1 MWQKMGDQGRL
12 LSNFYIK
19 NFFTLLLN
27 HSGDSSGYNDTTLV
41 CKDRTIFINKVLLS
55 LAFTSIESALFS
67 LEHMLDIVVVMFPD
81 YTASELIASI
91 ETFLLE
97 IKTEDLE
104 GSEREDS
111 EEKDGFEE
119 EVNPVKKEKFFTI
132 NRQGNRG
139 NNEGENEVNNIHF
152 VTVEVERY
160 EDMIKCET
168 NSDIGIKVQNDD
180 ALRLKCRFCR
190 ESFSTTEEKAEH
202 EKSYRDINGEL
213 ICRFEGCKAQSAT
226 GKFKTERCLSNH
238 MRMSHYA
245 KAVKQFTCKI
255 CDETFVGNVA
265 YEIHMQRYKDGPDN
279 YKCPEK
285 DCDSSFQFRYAL
297 ISHFKKHRGILDFTC
312 EECKKQFP
320 TKRGL
325 TVHTK
330 QCHEYVEQ
338 ICHICSKMFTKKDAF
353 WWHMRNAHVSEEEKQ
368 GLKCKICNKGFLN
381 KETLKRHKV
390 VHSEVYNFSCS
401 ICEKKFKFKQSWE
414 KHMRAH
420 RGEKPYNCAHCSKSF
435 STPDKVRRHELI
447 HTGSMEF
454 SCSKCDK
461 KFNQK
466 SNKDTHEKKYHG
478 ES

>member
-1 MWQKMGDQGRL
+1 MWQKMGDQVRL
-12 LSNFYIK
+12 LSDLCVR
-19 NFFTLLLN
+19 NFFTQLLD
-27 HSGDSSGYNDTTLV
+27 HSGYCSSGYNDTTLV

-55 LAFTSIESALFS
+55 LAFTSTESALFS
-67 LEHMLDIVVVMFPD
+67 LEHMVDIVVMFPD
-81 YTASELIASI
+81 YTASELIAALR
-91 ETFLLE
+91 TFLFE
-97 IKTEDLE
+97 IKTEDH
-104 GSEREDS
+104 EDS
-111 EEKDGFEE
+111 EKEDPEEKDGFEGKVKSE
-119 EVNPVKKEKFFTI
+119 SKKE
-132 NRQGNRG
+132 
-139 NNEGENEVNNIHF
+139 ENKVDNIHF
-152 VTVEVERY
+152 VTVERF
-160 EDMIKCET
+160 EDIIKYET
-168 NSDIGIKVQNDD
+168 NNGIGAKVQKDD

-190 ESFSTTEEKAEH
+190 ETFSTAEEKEDH

-213 ICRFEGCKAQSAT
+213 ICRFEGCQAQSAN
-226 GKFKTERCLSNH
+226 GKFKSERCLSSH
-238 MRMSHYA
+238 IRLSHYA

-255 CDETFVGNVA
+255 CDETFTGNVA
-265 YEIHMQRYKDGPDN
+265 YEIHMQRYKEGPDN

-297 ISHFKKHRGILDFTC
+297 ISHFKKHRGILNFTC

-338 ICHICSKMFTKKDAF
+338 ICHICSKIFTKKDAF
-353 WWHMRNAHVSEEEKQ
+353 WWHLRNSHASEEEKER
-368 GLKCKICNKGFLN
+368 LKCEICNKGFLN

-390 VHSEVYNFSCS
+390 VHSDVYNFSCTL
-401 ICEKKFKFKQSWE
+401 CEKKFKFKQSWE

-420 RGEKPYNCAHCSKSF
+420 RGEKPYKCAHCGKSF
-435 STPDKVRRHELI
+435 STADKVRRHELI

-466 SNKDTHEKKYHG
+466 SNKETHEKKYHG